1 MLEEAHGHC
10 CPIIQTLFLDCT
22 MSDLS
27 SSNFSNWIW
36 GNTFGIATT
45 DSVLPQANHIMHQIP
60 YLRKHWSTRRS
71 KEGKELKH
79 FPYILLSH
87 TWTILCAH
95 CFWCSLCKFHMDNVE
110 YEQKHVEILT
120 NWNIDYLY
128 VPCLLLIKAC
138 THKNVKIKKSETAKP
153 IQKHSWQFPPKSIVQ
168 VEILKRMNFRFL
180 FFLLISC
187 PIKSSKSK
195 LAPLRL
201 SIVLQKVKI
210 GKIWRWVYF
219 VKDLQLLDQLH
230 FGVTTYNDIYS
241 WDVEQ
246 NQTIE

>member
-1 MLEEAHGHC
+1 MKYFWSELLPPWLTL
-10 CPIIQTLFLDCT
+10 CPLKQITLCT
-22 MSDLS
+22 RFHIWGSIDRQEDQKREK
-27 SSNFSNWIW
+27 SSNIFHIYTYMSHMHHSMCSLLLVCSVQVWYGQCWIW
-36 GNTFGIATT
+36 AK
-45 DSVLPQANHIMHQIP
+45 SMLK
-60 YLRKHWSTRRS
+60 Y
-71 KEGKELKH
+71 EL
-79 FPYILLSH
+79 
-87 TWTILCAH
+87 
-95 CFWCSLCKFHMDNVE
+95 
-110 YEQKHVEILT
+110 LT

-153 IQKHSWQFPPKSIVQ
+153 VQKHSWRFPPKSIVQ

-201 SIVLQKVKI
+201 SPMLQKVKI

-246 NQTIE
+246 NLIIE

>member
-1 MLEEAHGHC
+1 MPPSIDTNHICLRKHSR
-10 CPIIQTLFLDCT
+10 PLFFNNSSTFLGLSAVCT

-36 GNTFGIATT
+36 WNTFDQNCFHPGWLSAPSSKSHYAP
-45 DSVLPQANHIMHQIP
+45 DSIFEEALIDKKIKRGKKAQTFSIYTHIC
-60 YLRKHWSTRRS
+60 
-71 KEGKELKH
+71 
-79 FPYILLSH
+79 H
-87 TWTILCAH
+87 TCIILCAH
-95 CFWCSLCKFHMDNVE
+95 CFWCALCKFDVWYGQCWIWAKSMLK
-110 YEQKHVEILT
+110 YELLT

-153 IQKHSWQFPPKSIVQ
+153 VQKHSWRFPPKSIVQ

-201 SIVLQKVKI
+201 SLMLQKVKI

-219 VKDLQLLDQLH
+219 AKD
-230 FGVTTYNDIYS
+230 
-241 WDVEQ
+241 
-246 NQTIE
+246 